1 MSVEFYNKNAE
12 EFYKGT
18 VEADMSETYEKFQE
32 YLKKDSHILD
42 LGCGS
47 GRDSRYFIDNGY
59 RVTSAD
65 YSEEMVKRAS
75 ELTKQQ
81 VIHLD
86 MTEMDFKDEFDAIWA
101 CASVLHIPM
110 KMIPKVLTNCYT
122 ALKANGVLYLS
133 FKYGEG
139 EIQRK
144 GRHFSNFTEASFSQL
159 LKDLDLFNVEKF
171 WKTSDVR
178 PGREDEFWLNVV
190 LKK

>member
-18 VEADMSETYEKFQE
+18 VEADMSETYKKFE
-32 YLKKDSHILD
+32 GYLKMDSHILD

-47 GRDSRYFIDNGY
+47 GRDSKHFIDTGY

-65 YSEEMVKRAS
+65 YSVEMVKRAS
-75 ELTKQQ
+75 DLTKQQ
-81 VIHLD
+81 VLHLD
-86 MTEMDFKDEFDAIWA
+86 MTKMDLKEEFDAIWA

-110 KMIPKVLTNCYT
+110 KLIPKVLSNCHA
-122 ALKANGVLYLS
+122 ALKDDGFLYLS
-133 FKYGEG
+133 FKYGQG
-139 EIQRK
+139 EIQRN
-144 GRHFSNFTEASFSQL
+144 GRHFSNFTEDSFSQL
-159 LKDLDLFNVEKF
+159 IEDLNLFNIQEF

-178 PGREDEFWLNVV
+178 PGREKEFWLNIV

>member
-18 VEADMSETYEKFQE
+18 VEADMSETYKKFQE
-32 YLKKDSHILD
+32 YLKKDFHILD

-81 VIHLD
+81 VLHLD
-86 MTEMDFKDEFDAIWA
+86 MTEMDFKGEFDAIWA

-110 KMIPKVLTNCYT
+110 KMIPKVLTNCHI
-122 ALKANGVLYLS
+122 ALKDNGILYLS

-144 GRHFSNFTEASFSQL
+144 GRHFSNFTEDSFSQL
-159 LKDLDLFNVEKF
+159 LKDLGLFNVEKF

-178 PGREDEFWLNVV
+178 PGRENEFWLNVV

>member
-1 MSVEFYNKNAE
+1 MSVEFYNKNAD

-18 VEADMSETYEKFQE
+18 VEADMSETYERFQE

-65 YSEEMVKRAS
+65 YSLEMVKRAS

-81 VIHLD
+81 VLHLD
-86 MTEMDFKDEFDAIWA
+86 MTEMDFKEEFDAIWA

-110 KMIPKVLTNCYT
+110 KMIPKVLTNCHT
-122 ALKANGVLYLS
+122 ALKDNGILYLS
-133 FKYGEG
+133 FKYGKG

-144 GRHFSNFTEASFSQL
+144 GRHFSNFTENSFSQL
-159 LKDLDLFNVEKF
+159 LKDLELFNVEKF

-178 PGREDEFWLNVV
+178 PGRKNEFWLNVV